1 MDNEKKKKKSQND
14 DSNDHGFDVVVV
26 VVILAM
32 PWITLFGKIFIM
44 ILLLIMSSARPVASQ
59 PRHKIAAVAF
69 GGRVFWPDCHF
80 HW

>member
-44 ILLLIMSSARPVASQ
+44 ILLLIMSSARPVAKQ
-59 PRHKIAAVAF
+59 GTK
-69 GGRVFWPDCHF
+69 
-80 HW
+80 